1 MIVETYPGF
10 KRSSYTTDDL
20 QLYIMEPM
28 MIDKKLTGFKSPDL
42 TKMQE
47 VIIDYRTKIY
57 IAPGADAKKAK
68 SDYLSRYHVM
78 KKS

>member
-1 MIVETYPGF
+1 MFYCYNLKE
-10 KRSSYTTDDL
+10 
-20 QLYIMEPM
+20 QM
-28 MIDKKLTGFKSPDL
+28 MLDKKQSVFKSPDL

-57 IAPGADAKKAK
+57 IAPGADAKKAR
-68 SDYLSRYHVM
+68 SDYLSRYHIM